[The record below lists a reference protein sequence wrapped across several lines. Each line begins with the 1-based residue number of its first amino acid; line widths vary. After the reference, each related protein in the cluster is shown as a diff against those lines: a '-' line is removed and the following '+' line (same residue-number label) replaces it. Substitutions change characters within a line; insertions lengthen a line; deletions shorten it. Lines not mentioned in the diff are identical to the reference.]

1 MIIITIITI
10 LIINVKTRSSSL
22 KVFFK
27 KAALETFANFTR
39 KYVRRNLFPDR
50 NVVIQLEKETP
61 LQIFSSF
68 LRLKAQIRNICRR
81 QISRNI
87 EQCCVFLSSYRLSK
101 RGGTRRFPWRNWN
114 DENNRL
120 SQKYCEFSWLQ
131 HKVWTIVFSS
141 GVYVLRRL
149 AELPATKKK

>member
-39 KYVRRNLFPDR
+39 KYLRRNLFSDR

-87 EQCCVFLSSYRLSK
+87 
-101 RGGTRRFPWRNWN
+101 
-114 DENNRL
+114 
-120 SQKYCEFSWLQ
+120 
-131 HKVWTIVFSS
+131 
-141 GVYVLRRL
+141 
-149 AELPATKKK
+149 